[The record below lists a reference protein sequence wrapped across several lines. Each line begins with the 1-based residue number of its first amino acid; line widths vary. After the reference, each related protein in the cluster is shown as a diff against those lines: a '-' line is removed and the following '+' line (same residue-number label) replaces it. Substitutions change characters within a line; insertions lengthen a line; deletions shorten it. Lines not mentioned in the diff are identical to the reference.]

1 MKTKYIFFFLVIL
14 GFVSCQDMK
23 YAELPSAT
31 PATNIK
37 AVQGSNNNIIVT
49 WDAPK
54 GVSTYK
60 VILNYDGNIDT
71 LKNNAISDTIINPIV
86 NIEHAI
92 TVKVNTPDG
101 KISDGVTTRITIAGP
116 NPVSNFLGARD
127 LQNSSIVLTWNLP
140 AINTAT
146 QLEISFG
153 GQVVTVPATATSY
166 TVSNVVATQKYTFG
180 IRTKTATATSN
191 YVYTSVNSV
200 KYAYLTYFK
209 SLTDLQQNG
218 NNEEIAAANWF
229 VSTYPS
235 GDVISTYD
243 IQNKVINLSQYSV
256 IWINIDNAM
265 SDAVPA
271 QLESSNVLSQITYYY
286 QTGGNLLLTTFA
298 TQYVVDLG
306 RTTRKPGILGAGTAG
321 FNPDTW
327 AANIIIGAGQSTK
340 YDYTNS
346 PLFAGL
352 TMDYSS
358 FSWTTVPLEGS
369 GLKENHNSMWDLN
382 SYGYK
387 IPADGDNVVRAFEIE
402 NNATVMATWGQVADY
417 CCGGIVYFQPTA
429 TYPGKCLAIGLS
441 AYEFNQSSGVAPYT
455 CTNVYQANIEK
466 LTQNA
471 ISFLQ

>member
-1 MKTKYIFFFLVIL
+1 
-14 GFVSCQDMK
+14 MK
-23 YAELPSAT
+23 YAELPGIA
-31 PATNIK
+31 PVTNIK
-37 AVQGSNNNIIVT
+37 AVQGSNNNIVVT
-49 WDAPK
+49 WNAP
-54 GVSTYK
+54 VSISSYR
-60 VILNYDGNIDT
+60 VIFNYDGKIDT
-71 LKNNAISDTIINPIV
+71 LKNNAVSDTIVNPVV

-101 KISDGVTTRITIAGP
+101 KVSDGVTTRITVAGP

-127 LQNSSIVLTWNLP
+127 LPNSSIVLTWALP
-140 AINTAT
+140 ETSTAT
-146 QLEISFG
+146 QIEISYG
-153 GQVVTVPATATSY
+153 GKVITVPATSTSY
-166 TVSNVVATQKYTFG
+166 TVSNVVATQKYTFA
-180 IRTKTATATSN
+180 IRTKTATASSN
-191 YVYTSVNSV
+191 YVYTSVGSV

-209 SLTDLQQNG
+209 SLSDLQQNG
-218 NNEEIAAANWF
+218 NNEEIAAVNWF
-229 VSTYPS
+229 VKTYPS

-243 IQNKVINLSQYSV
+243 IQNKAVNLSQYSV
-256 IWINIDNAM
+256 VWINIDNTIT
-265 SDAVPA
+265 DAVPA
-271 QLESSNVLSQITYYY
+271 QLENSTVLSQITTYY
-286 QTGGNLLLTTFA
+286 QTGGSLLLTTFA

-306 RTTRKPGILGAGTAG
+306 RTTRKPSIIGAGSAG
-321 FNPDTW
+321 FNGDIW
-327 AANIIIGAGQSTK
+327 DANIIIGAGQPTK

-352 TMDYSS
+352 TMDNTS
-358 FSWTTVPLEGS
+358 FTWATVPLEGS

-417 CCGGIVYFQPTA
+417 CCGGIIYFNPTA
-429 TYPGKCLAIGLS
+429 AYPGKCIAIGLS

-455 CTNVYQANIEK
+455 CSNVYQANIEK